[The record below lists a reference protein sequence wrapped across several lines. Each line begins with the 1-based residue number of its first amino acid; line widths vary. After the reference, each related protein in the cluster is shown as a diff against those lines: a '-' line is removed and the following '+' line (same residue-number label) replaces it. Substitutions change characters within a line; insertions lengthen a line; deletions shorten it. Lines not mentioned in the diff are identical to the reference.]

1 MIVALVSAVEW
12 PGEYCLSTLPKGPV
26 WEGLRA
32 QYTLHL
38 PAPLTFCAGRSVGH
52 QCSWDPCQ
60 GFARECTALSNRAL
74 SSPDLFNS
82 PLFDPVLSP
91 ALPSHW
97 CFCLKL
103 LSELQPAKDAVSWVL
118 KGWHRPGMS
127 LTSSWLLLAT
137 QMQAEGTGESR
148 MRNPVCRTTSQFT
161 AGRLEGAR
169 WHGGEGSCVP
179 CLRVLCG
186 TQAASPC
193 RQARHPPLP
202 VSTAG
207 CHYSFLC
214 SNFVADLTGDWGFY
228 CKITGSTPGVAALQ
242 LR

>member
-1 MIVALVSAVEW
+1 MALVSAVEW
-12 PGEYCLSTLPKGPV
+12 PGEYCLATLPKGPV
-26 WEGLRA
+26 WEGVRSP
-32 QYTLHL
+32 YTLHL

-52 QCSWDPCQ
+52 QCSRVPCQ

-118 KGWHRPGMS
+118 KGWHRPGMP

-148 MRNPVCRTTSQFT
+148 MTNPVWRTTSQFT
-161 AGRLEGAR
+161 ARWSLLEGAR
-169 WHGGEGSCVP
+169 RWGKLCALPPSALRSAGCLSLQAGSSPSTASVHGGMS
-179 CLRVLCG
+179 LL
-186 TQAASPC
+186 
-193 RQARHPPLP
+193 
-202 VSTAG
+202 
-207 CHYSFLC
+207 FLM
-214 SNFVADLTGDWGFY
+214 
-228 CKITGSTPGVAALQ
+228 Q
-242 LR
+242 